1 MRSFINWFLTIILF
15 IIIMISICIFSLG
28 NLTNKNSTQQIIN
41 ETDSKEIVNNFKK
54 TEEGKNIYSELATY
68 GLDEKKVDEILNSKN
83 AKNYSNEVLQQVINN
98 YLTNNKINLKDQTK
112 TFIQEINKNY
122 NLKLS
127 NDDVNKISDYTNETL
142 TNKLQKE
149 KNSDAELSSEE
160 DLVIKAINFCKDK
173 STKLFLI
180 TTIMA
185 LLIILFITSFK
196 TKNFLEYIGT
206 ISLTCGIA
214 VTIFK
219 FLITALIKKATI
231 SFGSVNLIIS
241 PLTNNFA
248 QIGIIS
254 LILGIIFLIGQH
266 FVAKGFT
273 KEKVPF

>member
-41 ETDSKEIVNNFKK
+41 ETDSKEIVNDFKK

-83 AKNYSNEVLQQVINN
+83 TKNYSNEVLQQVINN
-98 YLTNNKINLKDQTK
+98 YLTNDKINLKDQTK

-127 NDDVNKISDYTNETL
+127 NDDINKISDYTNETL

-149 KNSDAELSSEE
+149 KNSDTELSSEE

-180 TTIMA
+180 ATIMT
-185 LLIILFITSFK
+185 LLVILFITSFK

-214 VTIFK
+214 VTVFK

-254 LILGIIFLIGQH
+254 LILGIVFLIGQH

>member
-41 ETDSKEIVNNFKK
+41 ETDSKEIVNDFKK

-127 NDDVNKISDYTNETL
+127 NDDINKISDYTNETL

-254 LILGIIFLIGQH
+254 LILGIVFLIGQH

>member
-1 MRSFINWFLTIILF
+1 
-15 IIIMISICIFSLG
+15 
-28 NLTNKNSTQQIIN
+28 
-41 ETDSKEIVNNFKK
+41 
-54 TEEGKNIYSELATY
+54 
-68 GLDEKKVDEILNSKN
+68 
-83 AKNYSNEVLQQVINN
+83 
-98 YLTNNKINLKDQTK
+98 
-112 TFIQEINKNY
+112 
-122 NLKLS
+122 
-127 NDDVNKISDYTNETL
+127 
-142 TNKLQKE
+142 
-149 KNSDAELSSEE
+149 
-160 DLVIKAINFCKDK
+160 
-173 STKLFLI
+173 
-180 TTIMA
+180 MA

>member
-41 ETDSKEIVNNFKK
+41 ETDSKEIVNDFKK

-98 YLTNNKINLKDQTK
+98 YLTNDKINLKDQTK

-127 NDDVNKISDYTNETL
+127 NEDVNKISDYTNEIL

-149 KNSDAELSSEE
+149 KNSDTELNSEE

-180 TTIMA
+180 TTIMT
-185 LLIILFITSFK
+185 LLVILFITSFK

-254 LILGIIFLIGQH
+254 LILGIVFLIGQH

>member
-41 ETDSKEIVNNFKK
+41 ETDSKEIVNDFKK

-112 TFIQEINKNY
+112 TFIKEINKNY

>member
-41 ETDSKEIVNNFKK
+41 ETDSKEIVNDFKK

>member
-41 ETDSKEIVNNFKK
+41 ETDSKEIVNDFKK

-98 YLTNNKINLKDQTK
+98 YLTNDKINLKDQTK

-173 STKLFLI
+173 STKVFLI

>member
-41 ETDSKEIVNNFKK
+41 ETDSKEIVNDFKK

-112 TFIQEINKNY
+112 TFIQEVNKNY

>member
-41 ETDSKEIVNNFKK
+41 ETDSKEIVNDFKK

-219 FLITALIKKATI
+219 FLITTLIKKATI

>member
-28 NLTNKNSTQQIIN
+28 NLTNKNSTQQIIT
-41 ETDSKEIVNNFKK
+41 ETDSKEIVNDFKK

>member
-41 ETDSKEIVNNFKK
+41 ETDSKEIVNDFKK

-142 TNKLQKE
+142 TNKLQKG

-254 LILGIIFLIGQH
+254 LTLGIIFLIGQH